1 MIFDSEST
9 IKNQKLESMIKILF
23 ESNFESRIKNQKSES
38 MFFSSILIKICYFF
52 WSDKTLRPFFLNS
65 EFFQKKKQKYD
76 SILDN
81 H

>member
-52 WSDKTLRPFFLNS
+52 GLTKL
-65 EFFQKKKQKYD
+65 
-76 SILDN
+76 
-81 H
+81 